1 MPSTSSHTMLSD
13 QATLAA
19 NRYGQLAPW
28 QRQRLKP
35 PALVGSL
42 ILVGL
47 AGAFV
52 APLCLFFLAQFLRG
66 VFNSDYSEQFSSLIF
81 LGLFALSLL
90 ALLPLLLIPLGSLRG
105 KLRLRRDLMDGYI
118 AQEDG
123 QVIFKTSIGYVARTA
138 GQALRSLD
146 GGKAVDLPPG
156 NYHFYYLP
164 QTRRIL
170 SAERQTLF
178 EPGGPQAGLLLALS
192 QANGFSLAELEQ
204 NRQGLVSGGQ
214 RGRLMRRL
222 ALLCVLTA
230 GLVVGAVWQRA
241 LLVES
246 TPWGYIV
253 LGLMLLGLIVM
264 MVNRWRDLQDGRVL
278 MLEGFVRGEEHSSDD
293 SSTYYYVLGDEK
305 FTVSGAAYRA
315 LVAGQRYRL
324 YYLPR
329 SKKLVSIEPLP

>member
-1 MPSTSSHTMLSD
+1 MPSTASSTLLGD
-13 QATLAA
+13 QATLNA

-28 QRQRLKP
+28 QRQHLKP
-35 PALVGSL
+35 PALIGSL

-52 APLCLFFLAQFLRG
+52 APLCLFFLVQFLRG
-66 VFNSDYSEQFSSLIF
+66 IFNHEYSEQSVSLIF
-81 LGLFALSLL
+81 LGFFALALL
-90 ALLPLLLIPLGSLRG
+90 ALLPMLLVPLGSLRG

-123 QVIFKTSIGYVARTA
+123 QVIFKTSVGYVARTA
-138 GQALRSLD
+138 GQALRSLEGD
-146 GGKAVDLPPG
+146 QVVDLPPG

-164 QTRRIL
+164 HTRRIL
-170 SAERQTLF
+170 SAERQMLF

-192 QANGFSLAELEQ
+192 QAHGFSLEELEQ

-214 RGRLMRRL
+214 RGRLRGRL

-246 TPWGYIV
+246 TPWGYII
-253 LGLMLLGLIVM
+253 LGLVLLGLIAM

-278 MLEGFVRGEEHSSDD
+278 MLEGYVRGEEHSSDD
-293 SSTYYYVLGDEK
+293 SSTYYYVLDNEK

-315 LVAGQRYRL
+315 LVSGQRYRL
-324 YYLPR
+324 YYLGH